1 MKTFIC
7 LLAILTTFAANAA
20 TAKALRVHAAPSRR
34 HAAHRTFTHV
44 RIRHARRRS
53 NRVLYVAR
61 ASDHGLMSSLGGH
74 DDSPRGAGFI
84 KDKSRAGWGWRG
96 HKSETVLGVY
106 RRPDD
111 PSVPSTDMYHEGK
124 GAAGVSMSIQ
134 LGH

>member
-7 LLAILTTFAANAA
+7 LLAILMTCGADAAM
-20 TAKALRVHAAPSRR
+20 AKAVRVHASPGR
-34 HAAHRTFTHV
+34 HHASHRTATHV
-44 RIRHARRRS
+44 RGLHARRRS
-53 NRVLYVAR
+53 SRVLYVAR
-61 ASDHGLMSSLGGH
+61 ASDQGLMSSLGGH
-74 DDSPRGAGFI
+74 DGSPRGAGFI
-84 KDKSRAGWGWRG
+84 KDKTRAGWGWQG

-111 PSVPSTDMYHEGK
+111 PSVPGPDMYHEGK